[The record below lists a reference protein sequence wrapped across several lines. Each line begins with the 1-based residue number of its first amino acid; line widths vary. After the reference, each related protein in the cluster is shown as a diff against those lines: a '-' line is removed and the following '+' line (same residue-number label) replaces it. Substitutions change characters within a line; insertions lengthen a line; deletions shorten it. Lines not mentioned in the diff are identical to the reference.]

1 MSINISR
8 RTVSASCGL
17 AYHVYNNDLVFG
29 NDSEAKSMKYINDNC
44 T

>member
-1 MSINISR
+1 MSRNISR

-17 AYHVYNNDLVFG
+17 AYHVYNNDSVFG
-29 NDSEAKSMKYINDNC
+29 NDSEAKPMKYINDNC